1 MVRDIEPVKTVVYLE
16 ATAERVWTAL
26 TDAAETAEF
35 WGSSNLSDW
44 REGSTWAHVSGS
56 GETQV
61 EGIILESDPPRR
73 LVNTWAAPGGVQAN
87 GPNVVTFEL
96 KQHESIVRL
105 TVTDANLATEA
116 ERDESAA
123 GWAAVLSNLKTW
135 VESGHPLPVPP
146 WTMP

>member
-1 MVRDIEPVKTVVYLE
+1 MEPVRTVMYLE

-26 TDAAETAEF
+26 TDAAETAEY
-35 WGSSNLSDW
+35 WGSSNVSDW
-44 REGSTWAHVSGS
+44 RVGSVWEHVSGS

-61 EGIILESDPPRR
+61 EGRILESTPPRR
-73 LVNTWAAPGGVQAN
+73 LVNTWAAPGKEPAG
-87 GPNVVTFEL
+87 GPSVVTFEIE
-96 KQHESIVRL
+96 QFESIVRL
-105 TVTDANLATEA
+105 TVTDANLVTLA
-116 ERDESAA
+116 ERDESAL